1 MQAKIINGKI
11 VATKIYTKIIKK
23 MKNFLL
29 KGYRPPGLGFILIGD
44 DIASKIYVQNKR
56 KICKNLGFISH
67 DYNLPKNTDNYTI
80 IKIIN
85 LLNNDNN
92 IDGILIQLPLPK
104 NFNTTQILEKISPNK
119 DVDGFH
125 PYNIGRLCQRIP
137 LLRPCTSLGIIKLL
151 KFYNIKIVG
160 LHAVIVG
167 ASNIVGRPMVMEL
180 LLFGCTITITHR
192 FTINLKYHIKSADLL
207 IVAIGKPNF
216 IPGEWIKLGAIVIDV
231 GINRLNNKII
241 GDINFNSAIQRASYI
256 TPVPGGV
263 GPMTVAT
270 LMQNTLQAYELSYIK

>member
-1 MQAKIINGKI
+1 MQAKIINGKM
-11 VATKIYTKIIKK
+11 VAKKIYTKIINKINNK
-23 MKNFLL
+23 LFQ
-29 KGYRPPGLGFILIGD
+29 GYRPPGLGVILIGNN
-44 DIASKIYVQNKR
+44 IASKIYIQNKR
-56 KICKNLGFISH
+56 KVCKNLGFVSY
-67 DYNLPKNTDNYTI
+67 DYNLPENIDEYTI
-80 IKIIN
+80 IKIIDS
-85 LLNNDNN
+85 LNNNNN

-104 NFNTTQILEKISPNK
+104 NLNLSKILERISPSK

-151 KFYNIKIVG
+151 KYYRINIFG
-160 LHAVIVG
+160 LNAVIVG
-167 ASNIVGRPMVMEL
+167 ASNIVGRPMSMEL
-180 LLFGCTITITHR
+180 LLSGCTITITHR
-192 FTINLKYHIKSADLL
+192 FTINLKSYIKNADLL

-231 GINRLNNKII
+231 GINRVNNKII

-270 LMQNTLQAYELSYIK
+270 LMQNTLQAYEIYKK